1 MSQADQ
7 KFFFD
12 MNNFDDD
19 VIDRDL
25 LEEEEEDLPPPPPTF
40 SEAELA
46 AAKKQ
51 AYEEGHAAGVKEVE
65 TSRAQALANLM
76 QKLTIDMQTLFISE
90 HERQQAYE
98 REVVTLSLAIFE
110 QAFPAYQTHHGLDE
124 LTMQLREVLQAQ
136 QGQNK
141 IEIRVS
147 EEYAKG
153 VEAFIEKLKAQN
165 PDLRCVVIGD
175 TSVADGAF
183 KVAWDDGGAVHD
195 SHAIAQRIVAKLN
208 EILAADGTTSH
219 DKGVEDSHQA
229 GALSSDDTKDE
240 NLNQGDADDTP
251 DTGHNPIAEENNE

>member
-1 MSQADQ
+1 MSQSDQ

-25 LEEEEEDLPPPPPTF
+25 IEEEEEDLPPPPPTF

-51 AYEEGHAAGVKEVE
+51 AYEEGHAAGIKEVE

-76 QKLTIDMQTLFISE
+76 QKLTVDMQVLFASE
-90 HERQQAYE
+90 YERQQAYE
-98 REVVTLSLAIFE
+98 REVVALSLAIFE
-110 QAFPAYQTHHGLDE
+110 QAFPAYHAHHGLDE
-124 LTMQLREVLQAQ
+124 LTMQLREVLQSQ
-136 QGQNK
+136 QGQNQ

-165 PDLRCVVIGD
+165 SDLRCTVIGD
-175 TSVADGAF
+175 ATLTDGTF
-183 KVAWDDGGAVHD
+183 KLAWDDGGAFHD
-195 SHAIAQRIVAKLN
+195 THAIAQRITSKLN
-208 EILAADGTTSH
+208 EILATDGTTSH
-219 DKGVEDSHQA
+219 DEGVEDSHQA
-229 GALSSDDTKDE
+229 GDLSSNTTEHDHNVRSDT
-240 NLNQGDADDTP
+240 DDTP
-251 DTGHNPIAEENNE
+251 HTGDNPIAEENDE